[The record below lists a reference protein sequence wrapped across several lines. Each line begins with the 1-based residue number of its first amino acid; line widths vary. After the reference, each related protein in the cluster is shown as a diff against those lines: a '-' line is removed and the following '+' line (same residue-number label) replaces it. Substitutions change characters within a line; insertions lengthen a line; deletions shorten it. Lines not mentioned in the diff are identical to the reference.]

1 MSRYLTR
8 RANQRHCFIIAQ
20 SVKRPWPRNGAL
32 FSAILG
38 ENSYS
43 QLKLHWL
50 AAASD
55 RLRVAEPPRFRRG
68 AKLIGRAQNILGLPR
83 RSISKNVSNL
93 LKQRTG
99 SCKSARLTILE
110 PACRSESIYSPHR
123 RNESHRK
130 LTFEN
135 PDARGNPEHDAG
147 PRQPAESAVNR
158 QVARLLQ
165 RNAGPTPRRRGSGEK
180 RLSWS

>member
-1 MSRYLTR
+1 M
-8 RANQRHCFIIAQ
+8 
-20 SVKRPWPRNGAL
+20 
-32 FSAILG
+32 
-38 ENSYS
+38 
-43 QLKLHWL
+43 
-50 AAASD
+50 
-55 RLRVAEPPRFRRG
+55 G
-68 AKLIGRAQNILGLPR
+68 AKLNVIGRAHSILSLPR
-83 RSISKNVSNL
+83 RSISSNL

-99 SCKSARLTILE
+99 SCKSASLTILE

-147 PRQPAESAVNR
+147 PRRPAESAVNQ

-165 RNAGPTPRRRGSGEK
+165 RNEGPTSRRRDLERRGRHGVEVARGLPELGSDAEFLALGP
-180 RLSWS
+180 

>member
-1 MSRYLTR
+1 
-8 RANQRHCFIIAQ
+8 
-20 SVKRPWPRNGAL
+20 
-32 FSAILG
+32 
-38 ENSYS
+38 
-43 QLKLHWL
+43 
-50 AAASD
+50 
-55 RLRVAEPPRFRRG
+55 
-68 AKLIGRAQNILGLPR
+68 LPR